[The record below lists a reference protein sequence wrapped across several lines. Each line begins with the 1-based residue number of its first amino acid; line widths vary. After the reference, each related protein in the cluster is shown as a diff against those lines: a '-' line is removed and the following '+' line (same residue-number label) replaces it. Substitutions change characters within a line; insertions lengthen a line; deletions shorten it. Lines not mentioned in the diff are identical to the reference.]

1 MKIKEIFNDLFK
13 LVALT
18 LALIVLN
25 FSTVIGFKLIAIALL
40 VLDVVISIYD
50 VIIKAKENKTDENKN

>member
-13 LVALT
+13 LVAFT

-50 VIIKAKENKTDENKN
+50 VIIKAKESKTDENEN